1 MNCAEEV
8 FLEIE
13 EVEKRFLERLEEGNM
28 KDSTLVEYP
37 DMQHNKCN
45 GKFTDNEVILGLKE
59 LKKIYSCQN

>member
-1 MNCAEEV
+1 M
-8 FLEIE
+8 
-13 EVEKRFLERLEEGNM
+13 FLERLEEGNI

-45 GKFTDNEVILGLKE
+45 GKFTDNEIILGLKE